1 VRTTMRVLAW
11 LCALLAAAGIVGGAY
26 LYGVNAG
33 LFVPGRADDV
43 GSRLL
48 DDRVF
53 QRVLAERTADAI
65 VEQVPA
71 LEPRRE
77 ALVESA
83 VNVTETHAYRVLFQG
98 VVDIAYER
106 ALDDELDEPVVIT
119 ADDLAGLL
127 ARREPAIGD
136 LPLGPLRAEGV
147 ELMSARDIAKL
158 RTAKSTADRWAI
170 PLLAGGVAL
179 AAFALALP
187 GRKGPRLV
195 VLGACV
201 TLGAAVLY
209 FANGIAG
216 DEIAARSPQDGRA
229 VVDALWASAAGSI
242 RVWLGGTFMAGL
254 LIVATG
260 FVIGVGRDRP
270 A

>member
-1 VRTTMRVLAW
+1 MKVLAW
-11 LCALLAAAGIVGGAY
+11 LCAVLAAAGIVGGTY

-33 LFVPGRADDV
+33 LFAPGRGDDV
-43 GSRLL
+43 GRLL
-48 DDRVF
+48 LEDRVF
-53 QRVLAERTADAI
+53 QRVVAERTADAI

-83 VNVTETHAYRVLFQG
+83 VKVTEARAYRDLFQG

-106 ALDDELDEPVVIT
+106 VRADELDEPAVIT
-119 ADDLAGLL
+119 ADDLARLL
-127 ARREPAIGD
+127 ARKEPAIAE
-136 LPLGPLRAEGV
+136 LPPGTLRTEGV
-147 ELMSARDIAKL
+147 ELISAREIVKL
-158 RTAKSTADRWAI
+158 RKVQSAADRWAT
-170 PLLAGGVAL
+170 PLVAGGVAL
-179 AAFALALP
+179 AIVAIALP

-195 VLGACV
+195 VLGACMA
-201 TLGAAVLY
+201 LGAAVLY

-216 DEIAARSPQDGRA
+216 VEIAARSLQDAAA
-229 VVDALWASAAGSI
+229 VVDALWATAAASV
-242 RVWLGGTFMAGL
+242 RLWLGGTFMAGL

-260 FVIGVGRDRP
+260 FVIGVGKDTT